1 MNKQALIAKVNKLP
15 KLSKPSNTVEISLEE
30 FEAILMN
37 PELTVVEKHFHNHLE
52 TSQVLFVI
60 KDDEIDF
67 IAVRH
72 ITDEGTKIYKE
83 I

>member
-1 MNKQALIAKVNKLP
+1 MNKQALIAKVNKMP
-15 KLSKPSNTVEISLEE
+15 KPSNTVEISVEE

-52 TSQVLFVI
+52 TNQVLFVI
-60 KDDEIDF
+60 KDNEIDYV
-67 IAVRH
+67 AVRH
-72 ITDEGTKIYKE
+72 ITDEGTTIYKE

>member
-1 MNKQALIAKVNKLP
+1 MNKQQLIAKVNKMP
-15 KLSKPSNTVEISLEE
+15 KPSNTVEISVEE

-67 IAVRH
+67 VAVRH
-72 ITDEGTKIYKE
+72 ITDEGTTIYKE

>member
-1 MNKQALIAKVNKLP
+1 MNKQALIAKVNKMP
-15 KLSKPSNTVEISLEE
+15 KPLNTVEISLEE

-37 PELTVVEKHFHNHLE
+37 PELSVVEKHFHNHLE

-67 IAVRH
+67 VAVRH

>member
-1 MNKQALIAKVNKLP
+1 MNKQALIAKVNKMP
-15 KLSKPSNTVEISLEE
+15 KPSNTVEISLEE

>member
-1 MNKQALIAKVNKLP
+1 MNKQALIAKVNKMP
-15 KLSKPSNTVEISLEE
+15 KPSNTVEISLEE

-37 PELTVVEKHFHNHLE
+37 PELSVVEKHFHNHLE

>member
-1 MNKQALIAKVNKLP
+1 MNNKALIAKVNKMP
-15 KLSKPSNTVEISLEE
+15 KPSNTVKITPEE

-37 PELTVVEKHFHNHLE
+37 PELSVVEKHFHSHLE
-52 TSQVLFVI
+52 TNQVLFVI

-67 IAVRH
+67 VAVRH

>member
-1 MNKQALIAKVNKLP
+1 MNKHALIAKVNKMP
-15 KLSKPSNTVEISLEE
+15 KPSNTVEISLEE

-52 TSQVLFVI
+52 TNQVLFVI
-60 KDDEIDF
+60 KDNEIDYV
-67 IAVRH
+67 AVRH
-72 ITDEGTKIYKE
+72 ITDEGTTIYKE

>member
-1 MNKQALIAKVNKLP
+1 MNKQQLIAKVNKMP
-15 KLSKPSNTVEISLEE
+15 KPSNTVEISVEE

-37 PELTVVEKHFHNHLE
+37 PELSVVEKHFHNHLE

-67 IAVRH
+67 VAVRH
-72 ITDEGTKIYKE
+72 ITDEGTTIYKE

>member
-1 MNKQALIAKVNKLP
+1 MNKQALIAKVNKMP
-15 KLSKPSNTVEISLEE
+15 KPSNTVEISLEE

-37 PELTVVEKHFHNHLE
+37 PELSVVEKHFHNHLE

-67 IAVRH
+67 VAVRY

>member
-1 MNKQALIAKVNKLP
+1 MNKQQLIAKVNKMP
-15 KLSKPSNTVEISLEE
+15 KPSNTVEISVEE

-52 TSQVLFVI
+52 TSQVIFVI

-67 IAVRH
+67 VAVRH
-72 ITDEGTKIYKE
+72 ITDEGTTICKE

>member
-1 MNKQALIAKVNKLP
+1 MNKQQLIAKVNKMP
-15 KLSKPSNTVEISLEE
+15 KPSNTVEISVEE

-52 TSQVLFVI
+52 TNQVLFVI
-60 KDDEIDF
+60 KDNEIDYV
-67 IAVRH
+67 AVRH
-72 ITDEGTKIYKE
+72 ITDEGTTIYKE

>member
-1 MNKQALIAKVNKLP
+1 MNKQALIAKVNKMP
-15 KLSKPSNTVEISLEE
+15 KPSNTVEISLEE

-52 TSQVLFVI
+52 TNQVLFVI
-60 KDDEIDF
+60 KDNEIDYV
-67 IAVRH
+67 AVRH
-72 ITDEGTKIYKE
+72 ITDEGTTIYKE

>member
-1 MNKQALIAKVNKLP
+1 MNKQQLIAKVNKMP
-15 KLSKPSNTVEISLEE
+15 KPSNTVEISVEE

-52 TSQVLFVI
+52 TSQVIFVI

-67 IAVRH
+67 VAVRH
-72 ITDEGTKIYKE
+72 ITDEGTTIYKE

>member
-1 MNKQALIAKVNKLP
+1 MNKQALIAKVNKMP
-15 KLSKPSNTVEISLEE
+15 KPSNTVEISLEE

-52 TSQVLFVI
+52 TNQVLFII
-60 KDDEIDF
+60 KDNEIDF
-67 IAVRH
+67 VAVREV
-72 ITDEGTKIYKE
+72 TANGTRIFKE

>member
-1 MNKQALIAKVNKLP
+1 MNKQQLIAKVNKMP
-15 KLSKPSNTVEISLEE
+15 KPSNTVEISVEE

-67 IAVRH
+67 VAVRH

>member
-1 MNKQALIAKVNKLP
+1 MNKQALIAKVNKMP
-15 KLSKPSNTVEISLEE
+15 KPSNAVEISLEE

-52 TSQVLFVI
+52 TNQALFVI

>member
-1 MNKQALIAKVNKLP
+1 MNKQQLIAKVNKMP
-15 KLSKPSNTVEISLEE
+15 KPSNTVEISLEE

-67 IAVRH
+67 VAVRH
-72 ITDEGTKIYKE
+72 ITDEGTTIYKE